1 MNPDFK
7 TIYYEDTIDK
17 KPHHK
22 AAAEEVLRKFPK
34 AKIKRVESHNKIPEL
49 MDMDPKKW
57 IKSKKD
63 YLVLGVKKELR
74 HTPNTQS
81 SDFIA
86 ASHTT
91 GCVAS
96 CQYCYVARNTGGSNV
111 AKVYANIDDIA
122 ASINRHQL
130 KRGPKTEPNQ
140 QDPDLWVYD
149 IGCNNDNS
157 LDATYSN
164 NPVKLIKAFSEME
177 YAKASFATKFV
188 NEDAWLSV
196 DPKGKTRIRYS
207 LMPQEISKFVDIR
220 TSPISERIKSMNRLV
235 EAGYEVHANFSPVI
249 VYGGDQW
256 AKDWKKLWEEMNDVL
271 SQKVKDQ
278 IKCEVIFL
286 THSQKLHEL
295 NMNWNPKGEEFL
307 VGQIGQR
314 KKFNKPDVLV
324 YNNALKKK
332 LVGEFSDALNN
343 FLPYCPIRYIF

>member
-1 MNPDFK
+1 MNVNFK
-7 TIYYEDTIDK
+7 TIFYEESIDK
-17 KPHHK
+17 N
-22 AAAEEVLRKFPK
+22 ADYMTTAQSVLDKFPK
-34 AKIKRVESHNKIPEL
+34 AKVKRVASHQIIPEL
-49 MDMDPKKW
+49 VDMDPAEW

-74 HTPNTQS
+74 HQPNNQS

-111 AKVYANIDDIA
+111 AKVYVNTDKI
-122 ASINRHQL
+122 INSLKRHQL
-130 KRGPKTEPNQ
+130 KLGPKAEPNQ
-140 QDPDLWVYD
+140 QDPKYWIYD

-157 LDATYSN
+157 LDALYSE
-164 NPVKLIKAFSEME
+164 NPLRMIEAFSEME
-177 YAKASFATKFV
+177 YAKATFATKFV
-188 NEDAWLSV
+188 NEDAWLKI

-207 LMPQEISKFVDIR
+207 LMPQEISRYVDIR
-220 TSPISERIKSMNRLV
+220 TSPISERIKSMNNLV

-271 SQKVKDQ
+271 TEKVKAQ
-278 IKCEVIFL
+278 LKSEVIFL
-286 THSQKLHEL
+286 THSQKLHDL
-295 NMNWNPKGEEFL
+295 NLSWNPKGEEFL
-307 VGQIGQR
+307 VGQIKQR

-324 YNNALKKK
+324 YNYAEKRK
-332 LVGEFSDALNN
+332 LVAEFSKALDTH
-343 FLPYCPIRYIF
+343 LPYCDLRYIF